1 METAKMGELYQQIAE
16 GINDIIPSE
25 WGKVILYAEI
35 LDDSSE
41 IFFYFNSPQSEDYI
55 YSHNIPEHFHV
66 SEDVYDE
73 LLLQLHDS
81 FEELRDEFKENNQD
95 VWTNLTL
102 QLEIN
107 RKLSIEYDY
116 EDVLQS
122 QYTIS
127 QRKAIWVYEHLETY
141 PKRESVKTFLEQ
153 YIQSK
158 SEH

>member
-1 METAKMGELYQQIAE
+1 MKTEKMGEIYQQIAE
-16 GINDIIPSE
+16 GINEIIPSE
-25 WGKVILYAEI
+25 WEKVILYAEI

-41 IFFYFNSPQSEDYI
+41 VFFYFNPPQSEDYI

-107 RKLSIEYDY
+107 GKLSIEYDY

-127 QRKAIWVYEHLETY
+127 QRKTIWVYEHLGTY
-141 PKRESVKTFLEQ
+141 PKRESVRTFLEQ

>member
-1 METAKMGELYQQIAE
+1 METEKMGELYQQIAE
-16 GINDIIPSE
+16 GINEIIPSAWE
-25 WGKVILYAEI
+25 KVILYAEI

-41 IFFYFNSPQSEDYI
+41 VFFYFNPPQSEDYI
-55 YSHNIPEHFHV
+55 YSHNIPEHFLI

-102 QLEIN
+102 QLEMN
-107 RKLSIEYDY
+107 GKFSIKYDY
-116 EDVLQS
+116 EGVLQS
-122 QYTIS
+122 QFTIS
-127 QRKAIWVYEHLETY
+127 QRKAIWVYEHLGTY
-141 PKRESVKTFLEQ
+141 PKRESVRTFLAQ